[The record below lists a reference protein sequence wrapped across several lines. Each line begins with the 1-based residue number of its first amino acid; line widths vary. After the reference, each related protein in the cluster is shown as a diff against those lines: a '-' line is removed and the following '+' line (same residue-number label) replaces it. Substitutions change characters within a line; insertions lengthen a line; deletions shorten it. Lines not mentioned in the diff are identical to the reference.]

1 MFYNFY
7 SLKCDVMSW
16 IREQKDAVGANI
28 WVSLYLGY
36 VKFWGVYYGCESSA
50 VALYKCEV
58 KGVELYWTWIGKI
71 IAVVC

>member
-1 MFYNFY
+1 M
-7 SLKCDVMSW
+7 
-16 IREQKDAVGANI
+16 GAYI

-36 VKFWGVYYGCESSA
+36 VKFWGVYHGCESSA
-50 VALYKCEV
+50 VALYKCEM